1 MPDKSEPQ
9 LPASMKP
16 AAGGPAPG
24 QASQGGAI
32 APGMKPVDGPI
43 PPGAMPSGAPMP
55 PGGVMPPPGAMP
67 KGGAMPP
74 PGEVPEGGGMMKA
87 APGSVMPP
95 DGAMPQGGA
104 VPEEM
109 MKPKKKSARPY
120 IGRSLKLLGEH
131 KGAVIF
137 TTVLT
142 LIGALTPFL
151 VSASFGPLVEILGNA
166 ARSTGMSNVWS
177 ATGSLYKA
185 GPGTSG
191 LQAWLATPLS
201 FTTIFIIWAA
211 ATVGSA
217 VLRFVQMWKTSNLEQ
232 RIVSQLQSR
241 VYDHVQTLSLDFFTG
256 GKTGALMQRVLNESP
271 NVQKLI
277 TQVMLTPILD
287 VIVLITALFYL
298 FGMSW
303 QMTLVAFAL
312 GPVAF
317 VLFRFTMAQLNKSSE
332 SMMKTSRE
340 LNSELN
346 ESLTGMADIQI
357 FNAQEKRSGRF
368 ALLANSTAGDTA
380 RLFMWMHLT
389 NSNSLI
395 YVALST
401 ALVLLVGIQY
411 GPRFG
416 LGLGELIVF
425 TGFIPAMFAPV
436 QRIITSYS
444 TYKTL
449 EPGIVATYELLDTK
463 PTVIEKPNAR
473 TLGDIHGDIKFD
485 NVVFGYT
492 PFKRILDGVSFD
504 IKEGEIVAFV
514 GAIGC
519 GKSTIMNLL
528 LRFLEQ
534 DGGTITIGGE
544 DVTEVTLASLR
555 DQVSKLSQFPFFLKD
570 SIRENVRLGRANATD
585 KEVEDACRRANI
597 HNTIVNEIPGG
608 YDCTVGDQVPSGG
621 QKRLIAFARCLIR
634 QPEVLLLDEPT
645 ENLNDTNRV
654 EMAQFIRDYANESGN
669 PRTAI
674 IISHDMNFVHLV
686 ADRIIVIDKGKAVQ
700 TGTHEQLL
708 AQEGIYK
715 TLYELKNINPDLLRT
730 REGGAGAA
738 DGEPDALPPG
748 FVPA

>member
-1 MPDKSEPQ
+1 
-9 LPASMKP
+9 
-16 AAGGPAPG
+16 
-24 QASQGGAI
+24 
-32 APGMKPVDGPI
+32 
-43 PPGAMPSGAPMP
+43 
-55 PGGVMPPPGAMP
+55 
-67 KGGAMPP
+67 
-74 PGEVPEGGGMMKA
+74 MKA

-95 DGAMPQGGA
+95 GGAMPQGGA
-104 VPEEM
+104 VPEAM

-137 TTVLT
+137 TTILT

-166 ARSTGMSNVWS
+166 ARGTGMSNVW
-177 ATGSLYKA
+177 TMPGSLYKA
-185 GPGTSG
+185 SPGATGILGG
-191 LQAWLATPLS
+191 LQTWLATPLT

-211 ATVGSA
+211 ATIGSA

-232 RIVSQLQSR
+232 KIVSELQAK

-256 GKTGALMQRVLNESP
+256 GKTGALMQRVLSESP
-271 NVQKLI
+271 NVQKLV
-277 TQVMLTPILD
+277 TQVLLTPILD
-287 VIVLITALFYL
+287 IIVLITALFYL
-298 FGMSW
+298 VGMSW

-317 VLFRFTMAQLNKSSE
+317 VLFRYTMARLNKASE
-332 SMMKTSRE
+332 SMMQATRE

-346 ESLTGMADIQI
+346 ESLTGIADIQI

-368 ALLANSTAGDTA
+368 AALANSTANDTA

-401 ALVLLVGIQY
+401 ALVLLVGIEY

-473 TLGDIHGDIKFD
+473 KLGAIHGDIKFE

-492 PFKRILDGVSFD
+492 PFKRILDGVSFE

-534 DGGTITIGGE
+534 ESGTITIGGE

-570 SIRENVRLGRANATD
+570 TIRENVRLGRANATD
-585 KEVEDACRRANI
+585 KDVEDACRRANI
-597 HNTIVNEIPGG
+597 HETIVREISGG
-608 YDCTVGDQVPSGG
+608 YDCIVGDQVPSGG

-634 QPEVLLLDEPT
+634 QPEILLLDEPT

-730 REGGAGAA
+730 REGGGGGGAPAG
-738 DGEPDALPPG
+738 LPPG